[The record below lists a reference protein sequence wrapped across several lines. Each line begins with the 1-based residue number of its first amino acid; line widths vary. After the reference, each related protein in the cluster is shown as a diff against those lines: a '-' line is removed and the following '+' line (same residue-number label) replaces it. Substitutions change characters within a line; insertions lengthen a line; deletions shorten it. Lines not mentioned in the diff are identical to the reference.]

1 MLLTGPRKVT
11 TLGTVVGYASREH
24 MQDAVDDR
32 GGLMGAACLLLLV
45 FGGASRVA
53 CGEKDKA

>member
-1 MLLTGPRKVT
+1 MIGPRKVT

-32 GGLMGAACLLLLV
+32 GGLVWAACLLLLV

-53 CGEKDKA
+53 CDEEDKA